1 MQRSS
6 LQHSSRTIRI
16 LPGQKGCVMVSSE
29 FNMPLTMSSDA
40 EFTKQVAG
48 LARFQLER
56 LGVKLAN
63 D

>member
-1 MQRSS
+1 MQAC
-6 LQHSSRTIRI
+6 II
-16 LPGQKGCVMVSSE
+16 KSSE

-40 EFTKQVAG
+40 QFNAQVAG